1 MQCKDVDACTAFSFK
16 ESQRKCALQ
25 TSGSGLE
32 LSVHV
37 VASPNFVHYIE
48 DLACTT
54 TSTATTTTEPDCVE
68 VGFPCSFSATDPNI
82 ASNGLCCDDYTC
94 QEGLFG
100 GEPSCLPFLSIIEGQ
115 YEDTTVETTPPSADG
130 ILATTAV
137 PINDVPV
144 TAVTTSTEFIAT
156 TTITIQCTALGGSCV
171 DTRVGNS
178 ASKCCGGLFCAPDES
193 TLQPVCQIQRDGILS
208 SFDGADPELQPD
220 DTTPEALATTTTVT
234 TTTTTTTTTTVTNT
248 TTTTLP
254 LTVCGRKLKQ
264 KAYCDS
270 NVDDLGSILLGSAP
284 SRNQD
289 CRAWC
294 ESFEESVGCCSMY
307 HMTSNV
313 AQCTAYPVGSRLI
326 SASWAPYNYAEACGV
341 ASAELRAS
349 ENLIDVASASSQSA
363 AESNDAASDRATV
376 VGNYIF
382 PIILAAC
389 AGTLLIG
396 LVVKVRQRRREEA
409 AAKRQS
415 TSPTFSVDSLDTT
428 AGGRDVS
435 FFGGHGNRNGL
446 LSVSP
451 VYGSPEAPSVTPTRS
466 ARSFELRGSEEPP
479 MLSPVVPSAKIIPS
493 PTPAGKRAVHR
504 RKLIAADI
512 CTPYKPR
519 SNAVRMR
526 LLGNKILTPNSE
538 FLRTVAVL
546 QGGEAEEVA
555 NAAAAA
561 STPGLSPSAPIRL
574 ESGGMLT
581 PFSKA
586 YASPSS
592 RSTTS
597 SPAAAFEYD
606 AGDWDD
612 AGTPRPIPR
621 PQQEPPGSVG
631 SSPSGPG
638 LRGLRGAWSTPLHR
652 APVARRSVPVLT
664 PNSRYLKQLT
674 RLHQVPT
681 TPLPSPAAAA
691 RPVYTPNSR
700 YLKELTRLQQVSQPV
715 STTSLPSPARSLRN
729 GSRLATSSMLATPT
743 TSRYPASRWQVP
755 GQIATPNIATIN
767 EFGF

>member
-1 MQCKDVDACTAFSFK
+1 MTH
-16 ESQRKCALQ
+16 
-25 TSGSGLE
+25 
-32 LSVHV
+32 SV
-37 VASPNFVHYIE
+37 AY
-48 DLACTT
+48 
-54 TSTATTTTEPDCVE
+54 
-68 VGFPCSFSATDPNI
+68 
-82 ASNGLCCDDYTC
+82 
-94 QEGLFG
+94 
-100 GEPSCLPFLSIIEGQ
+100 LP
-115 YEDTTVETTPPSADG
+115 
-130 ILATTAV
+130 
-137 PINDVPV
+137 
-144 TAVTTSTEFIAT
+144 
-156 TTITIQCTALGGSCV
+156 
-171 DTRVGNS
+171 R
-178 ASKCCGGLFCAPDES
+178 
-193 TLQPVCQIQRDGILS
+193 
-208 SFDGADPELQPD
+208 
-220 DTTPEALATTTTVT
+220 
-234 TTTTTTTTTTVTNT
+234 
-248 TTTTLP
+248 P
-254 LTVCGRKLKQ
+254 LTH
-264 KAYCDS
+264 AMD
-270 NVDDLGSILLGSAP
+270 NATP
-284 SRNQD
+284 HPM
-289 CRAWC
+289 A
-294 ESFEESVGCCSMY
+294 
-307 HMTSNV
+307 H
-313 AQCTAYPVGSRLI
+313 P
-326 SASWAPYNYAEACGV
+326 
-341 ASAELRAS
+341 AELRAS
-349 ENLIDVASASSQSA
+349 ENLIDVASESSQRA

-700 YLKELTRLQQVSQPV
+700 YLKELTRLHQVPTTPLPSPAAAARPVYTPNSRYLKELTRLQQVSQPV